1 MTNILNQ
8 YTEQQSYIIE
18 LEMEGSPNWNYYH
31 LSVVLHIFFTLGFL
45 YLIVESYIKND
56 FDLLSFL
63 VIAILIT
70 YQNYQFFQRQ
80 QWLKHGKEKIKIG
93 TSQLEIIKYK
103 NGQKLRMH
111 TIQIAELKNIEYCI
125 WSTRLPPFLP
135 YLDDGNITITT
146 KDKRYS
152 IAINFNQKECELLI
166 QHLKFVLK
174 IPEIVY

>member
-1 MTNILNQ
+1 MTNIFNQ

-31 LSVVLHIFFTLGFL
+31 FSVAVHIFFNFGFV
-45 YLIVESYIKND
+45 YLIIESYIKND
-56 FDLLSFL
+56 LDFLSFL
-63 VIAILIT
+63 VVVILIT

-80 QWLKHGKEKIKIG
+80 QWLKHGKEQIKIG
-93 TSQLEIIKYK
+93 TSQLKIIKYQ
-103 NGQKLRMH
+103 NGLKLRAH
-111 TIQIAELKNIEYCI
+111 TIQIAELKNIAYNI

-135 YLDDGNITITT
+135 YLDDGNIIIRT
-146 KDKRYS
+146 KDKSYS

-174 IPEIVY
+174 IPDIIY